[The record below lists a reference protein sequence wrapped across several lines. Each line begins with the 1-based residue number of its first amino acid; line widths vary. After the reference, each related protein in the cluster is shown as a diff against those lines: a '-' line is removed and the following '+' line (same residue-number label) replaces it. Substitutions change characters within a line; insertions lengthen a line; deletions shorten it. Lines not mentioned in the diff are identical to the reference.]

1 MAFLGKKKGGEEK
14 EKGSIVGFTKPK
26 RFLFLKIKSKPVY
39 GEGQTKPETVAPK
52 QASAP
57 TPSAFQGFRTP
68 WKSAQEQKATE
79 TLSQANRAEQDIRT
93 QMTQK
98 ISQPNAGVQVAGKV
112 KVGKSGR
119 PSGMQIYFASIAA
132 QHKGLDAALHA
143 QGIKESPYEFVRKM
157 FIYSAVISVVV
168 TIAVA
173 AVMLTYGI
181 TPILAVLL
189 GAACFFGFFNRFIQ
203 YPVDRSTVVGKEIEK
218 DILFAARDLVISMR
232 SGMPLFNAITAV
244 STGYGAAS
252 LEFAK
257 VVELVQLGS
266 PIEQALDDVSSKS
279 QSKTF
284 KRMMLQ
290 ATVSLKAGADVVGA
304 LQGVVEEVQQER
316 VIELRRYGQRLNAL
330 AMFYMLFGVIFPSM
344 GIAVAA
350 ILTTFINIFSITN
363 STLLAAIVGI
373 FFLQIV
379 FLNIMRGSRPTFAM

>member
-1 MAFLGKKKGGEEK
+1 MSNKKKKDKDQEQGGIKKDFLG
-14 EKGSIVGFTKPK
+14 GFKA
-26 RFLFLKIKSKPVY
+26 KSKPVY
-39 GEGQTKPETVAPK
+39 GTDGTQQDGSASESKPSPI
-52 QASAP
+52 
-57 TPSAFQGFRTP
+57 PSAFQGFKTP
-68 WKSAQEQKATE
+68 WQSAQKEQNSEKLKLRDPE
-79 TLSQANRAEQDIRT
+79 QAIRDQIT
-93 QMTQK
+93 QRINQQTGAQGIPAQRPQIK
-98 ISQPNAGVQVAGKV
+98 TGKPRRPNGL
-112 KVGKSGR
+112 
-119 PSGMQIYFASIAA
+119 QIYFASVAA
-132 QHKGLDAALHA
+132 KHKGLDAALRA
-143 QGIKESPYEFVRKM
+143 QGIKETPYEFVKKM
-157 FIYSAVISVVV
+157 FMYAAVVSVVI

-173 AVMLTYGI
+173 ALMLSYGL
-181 TPILAVLL
+181 TPILAILL
-189 GAACFFGFFNRFIQ
+189 GVGCFFGLFNKFIQ
-203 YPVDRSTVVGKEIEK
+203 YPLARSTVVGKEIEK

-284 KRMMLQ
+284 KRIMLQ

-350 ILTTFINIFSITN
+350 ILTTFINLFSITN
-363 STLLAAIVGI
+363 TTLLMAIVGI
-373 FFLQIV
+373 LFLQIV
-379 FLNIMRGSRPTFAM
+379 FLNIMRGSRPVFAM